1 MQTQYQN
8 VRVEVV
14 ATKES
19 LAFYDPAD
27 VVKAGARVWTDEDE
41 WSVNIRAFQ
50 TSLAALMHMT
60 GVIQDWGSDPAHR
73 VEEVG

>member
-1 MQTQYQN
+1 M
-8 VRVEVV
+8 V

-27 VVKAGARVWTDEDE
+27 VVKAGASVWTDEDE
-41 WSVNIRAFQ
+41 WSVSTCEFKMILVFS
-50 TSLAALMHMT
+50 TTIPGL
-60 GVIQDWGSDPAHR
+60 VQDWRSNSAHR

>member
-1 MQTQYQN
+1 
-8 VRVEVV
+8 VV

-27 VVKAGARVWTDEDE
+27 IIKAGARVWTDEDE
-41 WSVNIRAFQ
+41 WSVNTGAFQ
-50 TSLAALMHMT
+50 KSLAVSTSMT
-60 GVIQDWGSDPAHR
+60 GVIQDWRSDPAYR